1 MGSVYLT
8 IAGGKETI
16 THLLLCV
23 PVTTNMR
30 YIGYLIE
37 IKWR

>member
-8 IAGGKETI
+8 IAGRKEAI
-16 THLLLCV
+16 TQLLFRV

-30 YIGYLIE
+30 YNDTEL
-37 IKWR
+37 R